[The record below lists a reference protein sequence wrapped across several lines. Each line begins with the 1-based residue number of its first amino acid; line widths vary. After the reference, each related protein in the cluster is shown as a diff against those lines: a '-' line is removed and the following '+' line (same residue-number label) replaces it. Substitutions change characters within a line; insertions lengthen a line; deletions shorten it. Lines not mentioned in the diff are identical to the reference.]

1 MPPSRVLVCG
11 AGVAGSTVAY
21 WLGRHDF
28 QVVVVERSKA
38 EQSAGQGIDI
48 EGSGVKIVKMMG
60 VLEKIEKR
68 TTGEEGFSI
77 VDEEG
82 RPCGI
87 FKAGIGPTRSIEI
100 MRGDLT
106 DVLSKAADEFVN
118 VTFHYETTIQS
129 IRQIEEKV
137 IVDLEDKSTK
147 RVKAEEFDFVVGA
160 DGVGSRTRQLVTG
173 PPEELNCLKSV
184 NCFSAYFSI
193 SAEPQDWPNSR
204 LCQFSGRRTVC
215 IRPTGKDK
223 KESSAYLIHISDDCP
238 SLLRAKASGNRQRQK
253 EALAEMFAALG
264 WEIPRVI
271 EEMMKTEN
279 FYFDHVM
286 QVKLQKWSQGR
297 VVLLGD
303 AAYAPS
309 PLTGRGTL
317 LALTGAF
324 VLAQE
329 MSRNRL
335 DGPAAFEKYER
346 RFRAY
351 VEDGQNI
358 PLWGYAPY
366 LVNLQTSWGIRVFR
380 TIARFLAWTE
390 ISDKI
395 PASLTD
401 DPDFDLE
408 LEEGKE

>member
-1 MPPSRVLVCG
+1 MPSARVLVCG

-21 WLGRHDF
+21 WLARYDF
-28 QVVVVERSKA
+28 EVVVVERSKA

-48 EGSGVKIVKMMG
+48 EGSGVKVATMMG
-60 VLEKIEKR
+60 VLERIKAR
-68 TTGEEGFSI
+68 TTGEEGFSV
-77 VDEEG
+77 VDQQG

-87 FKAGIGPTRSIEI
+87 FKAGIGPTKSIEI

-106 DVLSKAADEFVN
+106 DVLSKAADEFAT
-118 VTFHYETTIQS
+118 VTFQYETTIQS
-129 IRQIEEKV
+129 IRQTGEKV
-137 IVDLEDKSTK
+137 IVDLENKTK
-147 RVKAEEFDFVVGA
+147 KTTETQEFDYVVGA
-160 DGVGSRTRQLVTG
+160 DGVGSRTRQLVMG
-173 PPEELNCLKSV
+173 SSEQINCLKSV

-193 SAEPQDWPNSR
+193 PAESQDWPNSR
-204 LCQFSGRRTVC
+204 LCQFTGRRTMCV
-215 IRPTGKDK
+215 RPVGKGC

-238 SLLRAKASGNRQRQK
+238 SLQQAKYSGDRQKQK
-253 EALAEMFAALG
+253 EALAEMFTGLG
-264 WEIPRVI
+264 FEIDRVI
-271 EEMMKTEN
+271 EGMMKTEN

-286 QVKLQKWSQGR
+286 QVKLPSWSQGR

-329 MSRNRL
+329 MSRNRP
-335 DGPAAFEKYER
+335 DGCAAFEKYEK

-351 VEDGQNI
+351 VEDAQNI

-366 LVNLQTSWGIRVFR
+366 LVNLQTNWGIWVFR
-380 TIARFLAWTE
+380 TIARFLAWIE

-395 PASLTD
+395 PASITD
-401 DPDFDLE
+401 DVDFDLE
-408 LEEGKE
+408 LEDEKT